1 MRAKLAA
8 TEPIESRDELSGK
21 VADMYILVNDMSG
34 VLRIGGV
41 KSFGD
46 REDERWEDVIED
58 VER

>member
-34 VLRIGGV
+34 RVEDWSGEILWGSGG
-41 KSFGD
+41 
-46 REDERWEDVIED
+46 
-58 VER
+58 